1 MSLELILAG
10 IMLVSLTFYALLGGA
25 DFGAGA
31 WVLLARGPRGA
42 AQEQLIARAIAPI
55 WEANHV
61 WLILVVTILFT
72 AFPPAFATITT
83 RLHIP
88 LTFMLI
94 GIVLRGAAFAFRSSA
109 IEAEGGGG
117 YREGRR
123 WERLFAVASLLTPIL
138 LGVTIGAI
146 ASGSLRTE
154 DTGFLDLF
162 VWDWLAPFPIAVGFF
177 ALALFAFLAAVY
189 LTVEAKDPHLQE
201 DFRRRALASAGVV
214 AILAVIVFVLSKR
227 GAPGIPRDLSQS
239 WWGWSL
245 LLLAVIMALGAVFG
259 LWRRRF
265 VLARFLAAGEVVAIL
280 WGWAL
285 AQFPFLVEPTI
296 TIYNAAASPQT
307 LRLLLVAIIAGV
319 LLLFPSLYYLYRV
332 FKRHALLPPSTSKAD
347 S

>member
-31 WVLLARGPRGA
+31 WALLARGPRGP

-83 RLHIP
+83 RLHMP
-88 LTFMLI
+88 LTLMLI
-94 GIVLRGAAFAFRSSA
+94 GIVLRGAAFAFQISA
-109 IEAEGGGG
+109 TEADGGG

-146 ASGSLRTE
+146 ASGGIKEE
-154 DTGFLDLF
+154 DTGFLDRF

-201 DFRRRALASAGVV
+201 DFRRRALASAALV

-245 LLLAVIMALGAVFG
+245 LPLAVILALGAVFG
-259 LWRRRF
+259 LWHRRF
-265 VLARFLAAGEVVAIL
+265 VLARLLAAGEVVAIL

-285 AQFPFLVEPTI
+285 TQFPFLVEPTI

-307 LRLLLVAIIAGV
+307 LRLLLVAIIAGAV
-319 LLLFPSLYYLYRV
+319 LLFPSLYYLFRV
-332 FKRHALLPPSTSKAD
+332 FKRHALLPPSTSKAGP
-347 S
+347 